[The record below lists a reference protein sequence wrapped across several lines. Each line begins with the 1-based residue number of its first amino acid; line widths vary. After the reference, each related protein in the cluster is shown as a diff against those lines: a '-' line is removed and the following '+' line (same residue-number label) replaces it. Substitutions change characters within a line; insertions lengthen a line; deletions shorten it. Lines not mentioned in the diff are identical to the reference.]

1 LKKLYYE
8 LKNLIMKTIFKSK
21 LILVFIILIGL
32 IFSCK
37 TSSATGSTVT
47 TDSDAIK
54 AGDSTSLNSG
64 TRGTTR
70 NNEGN
75 EDGDP
80 EPSDANA
87 PKK

>member
-1 LKKLYYE
+1 
-8 LKNLIMKTIFKSK
+8 MKTILNSK
-21 LILVFIILIGL
+21 LLVIVMLL
-32 IFSCK
+32 VLSFSCK
-37 TSSATGSTVT
+37 TNSATGTTVR

-70 NNEGN
+70 VNEGN
-75 EDGDP
+75 QESDP
-80 EPSDANA
+80 DSKSDAPT

>member
-1 LKKLYYE
+1 
-8 LKNLIMKTIFKSK
+8 MKTIFKFK
-21 LILVFIILIGL
+21 LLVFVLL
-32 IFSCK
+32 MALTFSCK
-37 TSSATGSTVT
+37 TNSASGSSME

-70 NNEGN
+70 SNEGN

-80 EPSDANA
+80 APGDKEM

>member
-1 LKKLYYE
+1 
-8 LKNLIMKTIFKSK
+8 MKTIFKFK
-21 LILVFIILIGL
+21 LLVFVLL
-32 IFSCK
+32 MALTFSCK
-37 TSSATGSTVT
+37 TNSASGSSME

-70 NNEGN
+70 SNEGN

-80 EPSDANA
+80 APGDKEM
-87 PKK
+87 PKKQHFLLMETKHI

>member
-1 LKKLYYE
+1 MRKALYK
-8 LKNLIMKTIFKSK
+8 LKNYIMKTIFKFK
-21 LILVFIILIGL
+21 LLVFVLL
-32 IFSCK
+32 MALTFSCK
-37 TSSATGSTVT
+37 TNSASGTSTT

-70 NNEGN
+70 SNEGN

-80 EPSDANA
+80 APGDRET

>member
-1 LKKLYYE
+1 
-8 LKNLIMKTIFKSK
+8 MKTIFKFK
-21 LILVFIILIGL
+21 LLVFILL
-32 IFSCK
+32 AALTFSCK
-37 TSSATGSTVT
+37 TNSASGNSMA

-70 NNEGN
+70 SNEGN

-80 EPSDANA
+80 APGDRET

>member
-1 LKKLYYE
+1 MRKLYIN
-8 LKNLIMKTIFKSK
+8 LKNCIMKTIFKFK
-21 LILVFIILIGL
+21 LLVFILL
-32 IFSCK
+32 MALTFSCK
-37 TSSATGSTVT
+37 TNSASGTSTT

-70 NNEGN
+70 SNEGN

-80 EPSDANA
+80 APGDRET